1 MKKIYYLCGLP
12 RSGNT
17 LFGSLLNQNPE
28 LQVTSNSIVCDM
40 LWNIENLKTHRT
52 FLNFPDY
59 SSFDNVSKNIILNYY
74 QNWNYKIIIDR
85 SSWGSLN
92 NLKILEKYSPNEI
105 KFILLVRDIQNVV
118 TSFIKWS
125 EENKPNF
132 LDNETDGTIKSKCEY
147 LMRNDLQIVQD
158 YCSVYNVMKSG
169 YPYYLIEYDNLVTD
183 TQTVISEIYE
193 FLELEN
199 FNHTFKN
206 LNQFSSNQILYDDKE
221 VGNKLHHIRTD
232 KISINDYDVNKYI
245 PEELINYY
253 STLNFWK

>member
-28 LQVTSNSIVCDM
+28 IQVTSNSIVCDM
-40 LWNIENLKTHRT
+40 LWNIENLKNHRT
-52 FLNFPDY
+52 FINFSDH

-74 QNWNYKIIIDR
+74 QDWNCEIIIDR
-85 SSWGSLN
+85 SSWGGPN
-92 NLKILEKYSPNEI
+92 NLKLLEKYSPNEI
-105 KFILLVRDIQNVV
+105 KFILLVRDIQNIVA
-118 TSFIKWS
+118 SFIKWS
-125 EENKPNF
+125 EESKPNF
-132 LDNETDGTIKSKCEY
+132 LDNETDGTVISKCKH
-147 LMRNDLQIVQD
+147 LMRNDLQIVQE
-158 YCSVYNVMKSG
+158 YCSVYNVIKSG

-183 TQTVISEIYE
+183 TQNVFSKLYD
-193 FLELEN
+193 FLEVKE
-199 FNHTFKN
+199 FKHRFKN
-206 LNQFSSNQILYDDKE
+206 LNQFFANNICYDDSE
-221 VGNKLHHIRTD
+221 VGMNLHQIRTD

>member
-17 LFGSLLNQNPE
+17 LFGSLLNQNPKV
-28 LQVTSNSIVCDM
+28 QVTSNSIVCDI
-40 LWNIENLKTHRT
+40 LWQIENLKKDRT
-52 FLNFPDY
+52 FLNFPDH
-59 SSFDNVSKNIILNYY
+59 SSVDNVSKNIISNYY

-85 SSWGSLN
+85 SSWGSPN
-92 NLKILEKYSPNEI
+92 NLEILQKYSPNEI

-118 TSFIKWS
+118 ASFIRWS

-132 LDNETDGTIKSKCEY
+132 LDNETDGTIRSKCEH

-158 YCSVYNVMKSG
+158 YCAVYNVIKSG
-169 YPYYLIEYDNLVTD
+169 YPYYLIQYNDLVSD
-183 TQTVISEIYE
+183 TQSVLSGLYE

-199 FNHTFKN
+199 FDHKFKD
-206 LNQFSSNQILYDDKE
+206 LNQFSANHISYDDKE
-221 VGNKLHHIRTD
+221 VGSNLHQIKTKDISLTD
-232 KISINDYDVNKYI
+232 YEVNKYI
-245 PEELINYY
+245 PEDLINYY

>member
-28 LQVTSNSIVCDM
+28 IQVTSNSIVCDM

-52 FLNFPDY
+52 FINFSDH
-59 SSFDNVSKNIILNYY
+59 SSFDNVSKNIITNYY
-74 QNWNYKIIIDR
+74 KDWNYKIIIDR
-85 SSWGSLN
+85 SSWGSPN
-92 NLKILEKYSPNEI
+92 NLKLLEKYSPNEI
-105 KFILLVRDIQNVV
+105 KFILLVRDIQNIVA
-118 TSFIKWS
+118 SFIKWS

-132 LDNETDGTIKSKCEY
+132 LDNETDGNIRAKCEH

-158 YCSVYNVMKSG
+158 YCSVYNVIKSG
-169 YPYYLIEYDNLVTD
+169 YPYYLIEYDNLVDD
-183 TQTVISEIYE
+183 TQTILSGLYE

-199 FNHTFKN
+199 FNHNFKN
-206 LNQFSSNQILYDDKE
+206 LSQFSANNIFYDDFE
-221 VGNKLHHIRTD
+221 VGNNLHHIKTD
-232 KISINDYDVNKYI
+232 RIEKNNYDVNKYI
-245 PEELINYY
+245 PEDLINYY